1 MLLPFLEIDGR
12 IMVVVNWTSDL
23 TSEHALLLRPLNQAE
38 RNWLKGEL
46 ADAYFDVFA
55 RLFVSDGERLGGADF
70 SDTSK
75 EAI

>member
-1 MLLPFLEIDGR
+1 MLLPFVEIGGR
-12 IMVVVNWTSDL
+12 MMVVVNWTSDL
-23 TSEHALLLRPLNQAE
+23 TSEHALLLRPLNPE
-38 RNWLKGEL
+38 EKNWLNGEL

-55 RLFVSDGERLGGADF
+55 RLFVSDEERLGGADF